1 MSGYYSQHTNI
12 RMSEPKSFLIKWVV
26 LFCFVTLFF
35 PFDSYSQNVVPASM
49 QKHKGCLELVFVP
62 ARTIDSTTT
71 PSGYGNVKNFY
82 IAKHKV
88 TQQLWNEIM
97 GTSSGGGS
105 GDTLPVNNVSLDEV
119 RLFILWLNQ
128 KTGSQYRLPTA
139 AEWEYA
145 AQAGI
150 LSGETPAL
158 YRGDHKI
165 TAGFRLAMD
174 DPEEIRAEEIA
185 KRTAQE
191 QKAAEKAAADSA
203 RTAKQELQT
212 AQKSITWQLKAE
224 RRNQRR
230 HRLEQLAPSVFLTLN
245 AAYTSM
251 PQWSFGFK
259 VGTVRVVGWYF
270 SAMTNFNY
278 KGAFSP
284 FKENQHYEL
293 TGSSKTTYLEGQLGL
308 VIRPC
313 RPLSIHIGAGFA
325 YRTLN
330 FESDDGWHYYPKRN
344 YYGPTASFGFMFHI
358 KGFVISA
365 EATGLAYNLNQSN
378 STKYAVGARAGIGF
392 CLPDKKK
399 ENTTKKGRKE

>member
-1 MSGYYSQHTNI
+1 MPGYHFHHTNI

-49 QKHKGCLELVFVP
+49 LKHKGCLELVFVP
-62 ARTIDSTTT
+62 AKTIDSITA
-71 PSGYGNVKNFY
+71 PSGQISVKNFY
-82 IAKHKV
+82 IAQHKV

-97 GTSSGGGS
+97 GTSSGGRV

-284 FKENQHYEL
+284 FEPNQHYVL
-293 TGSSKTTYLEGQLGL
+293 SGASKTSYLDAQLGL
-308 VIRPC
+308 VVRPC
-313 RPLSIHIGAGFA
+313 HPLSIHVGAGFG
-325 YRTLN
+325 YRSLT
-330 FESDDGWHYYPKRN
+330 FGSDEGWHCYPKRN
-344 YYGPTASFGFMFHI
+344 YYGPTASLGLMFHI
-358 KGFVISA
+358 KKVVLSA
-365 EATGLAYNLNQSN
+365 EATGMAYNLNKLN
-378 STKYAVGARAGIGF
+378 DTRYALGVKVGVGF
-392 CLPDKKK
+392 CLQYKIIVIED
-399 ENTTKKGRKE
+399 

>member
-12 RMSEPKSFLIKWVV
+12 RMSEPKSFPIRWVV

-35 PFDSYSQNVVPASM
+35 PFDSNSQNVVPASM
-49 QKHKGCLELVFVP
+49 LKHKGCLELVFVP
-62 ARTIDSTTT
+62 AKTIDSITA
-71 PSGYGNVKNFY
+71 PSGQGGVKNFY

-105 GDTLPVNNVSLDEV
+105 GDTLPVNNVSLDEI

-139 AEWEYA
+139 VEWEYA
-145 AQAGI
+145 VRAGV
-150 LSGETPAL
+150 LSGETPAI
-158 YRGDHKI
+158 YRGNHKI

-174 DPEEIRAEEIA
+174 DPEEVRAAEAA
-185 KRTAQE
+185 KKIAQE
-191 QKAAEKAAADSA
+191 RKAAEKAAADSA
-203 RTAKQELQT
+203 RAAKQELQA
-212 AQKSITWQLKAE
+212 AQKSITQQLKAE
-224 RRNQRR
+224 RQQQRR
-230 HRLEQLAPSVFLTLN
+230 YRLEQLAPSVFLTLN

-284 FKENQHYEL
+284 FEPNQHYVL
-293 TGSSKTTYLEGQLGL
+293 SGASKTSYLEAQLGL
-308 VIRPC
+308 VVRPC
-313 RPLSIHIGAGFA
+313 RPVSIHVAAGFG
-325 YRTLN
+325 YRSLTFGSN
-330 FESDDGWHYYPKRN
+330 EGWHCYPKRN
-344 YYGPTASFGFMFHI
+344 YYGPTASLGLMFHI
-358 KGFVISA
+358 KQVVLSA
-365 EATGLAYNLNQSN
+365 EATGMAYNLNKLN
-378 STKYAVGARAGIGF
+378 NVRCALGVKVGVGF
-392 CLPDKKK
+392 CLPYK
-399 ENTTKKGRKE
+399 EIVIEN